1 VVIIILKGAGIFPLP
16 FFKNNNKMRKVF
28 MKSSG
33 EVWNVTSRHADQLV
47 AEGKAKYYE
56 DALKE
61 KEEKKAIETKEEKAP
76 KRTKKK

>member
-1 VVIIILKGAGIFPLP
+1 VVKLTLKGAGIFPLP
-16 FFKNNNKMRKVF
+16 FFKNKNRMRRVVVK
-28 MKSSG
+28 SG

-76 KRTKKK
+76 RRTKKK

>member
-1 VVIIILKGAGIFPLP
+1 
-16 FFKNNNKMRKVF
+16 